1 MSLADARTAPGTRAA
16 DVRIAD
22 VRAAAY
28 RVPTERPESDGTLE
42 WDAVTVVLAEV
53 DAGGHTGLGYTY
65 TDAAAAGLI
74 AGTLADA
81 VRGRDA
87 MATGG
92 AWWAMVSAIR
102 NLGWPGISAT
112 AISALDVAL
121 WDLKAKLLGV
131 CLADLLGRARDAV
144 PIYGSGGLT
153 SYSQRELS
161 EQLAGWVAQG
171 ITRVKMKVGREP
183 DVDPARVRVARE
195 AIGDDAE
202 LFVDANGAYSRT
214 QALALAD
221 AYQQAG
227 VTWFEEPVSSNDLA
241 GLRHIRDHAPSGM
254 AITAG
259 EYGYDPG
266 YFRRMLD
273 AHAVDVLQADVT
285 RACGITGLQ
294 SVAALCIA
302 YETPFSAHCAPQIH
316 AHAGCAIGPLRHCE
330 YFHTHARAERI
341 LFDGVLAPVNASLI
355 PDPVRPGLG
364 IELRHADA
372 ERYRV

>member
-1 MSLADARTAPGTRAA
+1 MTAPDTR
-16 DVRIAD
+16 IGD

-28 RVPTERPESDGTLE
+28 RVPTEQPESDGTLE
-42 WDAVTVVLAEV
+42 WDAVTIVVAEV
-53 DAGGHTGLGYTY
+53 EAGGHTGLGYTY
-65 TDAAAAGLI
+65 TDAAAAALI

-81 VRGRDA
+81 VRGQDA
-87 MATGG
+87 MATNG
-92 AWWAMVSAIR
+92 AWWAMVGAIR
-102 NLGWPGISAT
+102 NLGWPGLSAT

-121 WDLKAKLLGV
+121 WDLKARLLGV
-131 CLADLLGRARDAV
+131 CLADLLGRAREAV

-153 SYSQRELS
+153 SYPQRELCR
-161 EQLAGWVAQG
+161 QLADWVAEG

-183 DVDPARVRVARE
+183 GADPARVRGARE
-195 AIGDDAE
+195 AIGEDAD

-221 AYQQAG
+221 AYQQSG
-227 VTWFEEPVSSNDLA
+227 VTWFEEPVSSNDLD
-241 GLRHIRDHAPSGM
+241 GLRHIRDRAPSGM

-273 AHAVDVLQADVT
+273 AQAVDVLQADVT

-294 SVAALCIA
+294 TVAALCTA
-302 YETPFSAHCAPQIH
+302 YEVPFSAHCAPQIH
-316 AHAGCAIGPLRHCE
+316 AHVGCAIGPLLHCE

-341 LFDGVLAPVNASLI
+341 FFDGVLAPVNGTLT
-355 PDPVRPGLG
+355 PDPARPGLG
-364 IELRHADA
+364 IELKGADA